1 MNILLINTNPVVSR
15 LISLCIREDKTV
27 LEEVT
32 NTSSIQRDN
41 YDIVFIDDLSYTE
54 EAEKALNVLQTRQ
67 KVLLL
72 GNNSMD
78 EHFESFDE
86 VLRKPFLPSQIR
98 SVIDALN
105 SEEEEVDAP
114 ANAHFIFPLSIEVKD
129 EDELLQTEEE
139 KVEEEEIF
147 EAENS
152 ESPEILDSEEIS
164 RIRSLLQENE
174 EDEET
179 IVPEEKDYEER
190 KREVITEHLEAD
202 GLEIVS
208 EDEIINILSKKT
220 EKQKNKKT
228 KNKKKKKKRP
238 KQSKEKEDTYT
249 FEEALIAAVE
259 GMKVKKIK
267 KLLKNADVTINI
279 KFKDKK

>member
-15 LISLCIREDKTV
+15 LISLCIREDETV

-54 EAEKALNVLQTRQ
+54 EAERALNVLQIRQ

-114 ANAHFIFPLSIEVKD
+114 ADEHFIFPLSIEVKD

-139 KVEEEEIF
+139 KVEEDEIF

-208 EDEIINILSKKT
+208 EDEIINIFYL
-220 EKQKNKKT
+220 Q
-228 KNKKKKKKRP
+228 
-238 KQSKEKEDTYT
+238 
-249 FEEALIAAVE
+249 
-259 GMKVKKIK
+259 
-267 KLLKNADVTINI
+267 
-279 KFKDKK
+279 

>member
-78 EHFESFDE
+78 EHFESFNE
-86 VLRKPFLPSQIR
+86 VLRKPFLPSQIK

-114 ANAHFIFPLSIEVKD
+114 ADEHFIFPLSIEVKD

-139 KVEEEEIF
+139 KVEVDEIF

-208 EDEIINILSKKT
+208 EDEIINILSKKS
-220 EKQKNKKT
+220 EKQKNK
-228 KNKKKKKKRP
+228 NKKKKTP

-267 KLLKNADVTINI
+267 KLLKNANVTINI